1 MPAAPAADLEVMVD
15 GRCLLVRSLR
25 PDDAVGVD
33 ALLRASAEWFE
44 RLTGRPAPGAA
55 MPGDVQSL
63 FYALPEG
70 ATFDDKHLLVVED
83 RHAIIG
89 LVDVVV
95 HHPGP
100 SDCAV
105 GLFLVNPDDRGF
117 GVGTAVAASLLGRL
131 RAAGFTRVTATSAA
145 GWRSGLRFLDALGF
159 AVEALPAADADHVT
173 AELKLEPS

>member
-25 PDDAVGVD
+25 PDDAAGVD

-44 RLTGRPAPGAA
+44 RLTGRPAPEAA

-70 ATFDDKHLLVVED
+70 ATFDDKHLLVIED
-83 RHAIIG
+83 RHAVIG
-89 LVDVVV
+89 LVDYVE

-100 SDCAV
+100 ADCAV

-117 GVGTAVAASLLGRL
+117 GVGTAVAASLLSRL

-145 GWRSGLRFLDALGF
+145 EWRSGLRFLAALGF
-159 AVEALPAADADHVT
+159 TVTPVPGADHVT
-173 AELKLEPS
+173 AELELERS

>member
-1 MPAAPAADLEVMVD
+1 MVD
-15 GRCLLVRSLR
+15 GRCLLVRALR
-25 PDDAVGVD
+25 PDDAAGVD

-44 RLTGRPAPGAA
+44 RLTGRPSPGGAV
-55 MPGDVQSL
+55 PGDVQSL
-63 FYALPEG
+63 FYALPDG
-70 ATFDDKHLLVVED
+70 ATFEDKHLLVVED

-89 LVDVVV
+89 LVDYVE

-117 GVGTAVAASLLGRL
+117 GVGTAVARSLLGRL
-131 RAAGFTRVTATSAA
+131 RAAGFARVTATSAVE
-145 GWRSGLRFLDALGF
+145 WRSGLRFLDALGF
-159 AVEALPAADADHVT
+159 TVDPTPADGADHVT